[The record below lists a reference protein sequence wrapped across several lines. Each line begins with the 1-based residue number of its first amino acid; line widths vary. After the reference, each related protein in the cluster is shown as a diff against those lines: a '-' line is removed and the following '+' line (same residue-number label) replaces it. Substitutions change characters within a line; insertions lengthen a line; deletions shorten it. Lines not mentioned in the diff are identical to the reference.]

1 MKTNVYVDIEILESG
16 YVYINSF
23 NHEDHIEECYEE
35 SKNFSIRMNR
45 DKCETLEGYKLKYL
59 SLEVEFDGRK
69 RKVTKQNIYSS
80 MKNLGFCNIVKGS
93 EDNMLGAFYL
103 PTGKLKNL
111 LANQL
116 KQRKE
121 LINNGYYVELA
132 S

>member
-1 MKTNVYVDIEILESG
+1 MKTNIYVDLKILESG

-23 NHEDHIEECYEE
+23 NFEEYIEESYEE
-35 SKNFSIRMNR
+35 SKEFSKKFNH
-45 DKCETLEGYKLKYL
+45 DKCETLEGYKLQYL
-59 SLEVEFDGRK
+59 FLEVEFDGRK
-69 RKVTKQNIYSS
+69 RKVTDQNIYSS
-80 MKNLGFCNIVKGS
+80 MEKSGLCNIVKGS
-93 EDNMLGAFYL
+93 EDNMLGGFYL

-121 LINNGYYVELA
+121 LINNGHYVELA